1 MEITCPSGLRGRIR
15 KLKVKE
21 QGQLLARVGG
31 GKGRRRND
39 DRMDGLLD
47 ACWEETL
54 DPGPYRFPSG
64 RPVWQDV
71 ITGDR
76 YYVFL
81 KIREATFG
89 AEYEFR
95 VQCSRCRSSF
105 YWKLNLGDLEVKEL
119 PEEGRGHL
127 VTGEPFEVELP
138 GGDVVKFHIP
148 RGKHEGAG
156 QSHGLDRLSGSV
168 LARLDS
174 IGDATDRKQMAEV
187 LGELGLDELD
197 LLLEEMEKVDGGV
210 ETSFEVLCPECE
222 WESTIVLPF
231 DRTFFMPKAG
241 RRSMR

>member
-31 GKGRRRND
+31 GKGKRGND

-89 AEYEFR
+89 PEYEFR
-95 VQCSRCRSSF
+95 VQCSRCRTAF
-105 YWKLNLGDLEVKEL
+105 HWQLDLRDLEVKEM
-119 PEEGRGHL
+119 PEEGKRHL
-127 VTGEPFEVELP
+127 VNGEPFEVELP
-138 GGDVVKFHIP
+138 GGDLVRFHVP
-148 RGKHEGAG
+148 RGKHENAG
-156 QSHGLDRLSGSV
+156 RVNGLDRLSSAV
-168 LARLDS
+168 LARLEQL
-174 IGDATDRKQMAEV
+174 GDATDRRQMADA

-197 LLLEEMEKVDGGV
+197 FLLEEMEKVDGGV
-210 ETSFEVLCPECE
+210 ETSFEVVCPECE
-222 WESTIVLPF
+222 WETSVVLPF

-241 RRSMR
+241 RRATR